1 MRPGVR
7 RGIWERMYFKMKLA
21 LMIVQMLCGLFLIVI
36 IMLQSGKSSGLSG
49 AIGGSNESFSI
60 KAKSKT
66 WDAKFARW
74 TKWVALTFVLL
85 TFVLVLL

>member
-1 MRPGVR
+1 MTL
-7 RGIWERMYFKMKLA
+7 GIWPRDIGKDENSMKLA
-21 LMIVQMLCGLFLIVI
+21 LMIIQMLCGLFLIVI

-49 AIGGSNESFSI
+49 AIGGSSESYSF

-74 TKWVALTFVLL
+74 TKWVALAFVLL

>member
-1 MRPGVR
+1 
-7 RGIWERMYFKMKLA
+7 MKLA
-21 LMIVQMLCGLFLIVI
+21 LMIIQMLCGLFLIVI

-49 AIGGSNESFSI
+49 AIGGSSDSYSF

-74 TKWVALTFVLL
+74 TMWVALAFVLL

>member
-1 MRPGVR
+1 
-7 RGIWERMYFKMKLA
+7 MKLA

-36 IMLQSGKSSGLSG
+36 IMLQSGKNSGLSG
-49 AIGGSNESFSI
+49 TIGGTSASESFGYNG
-60 KAKSKT
+60 AKSKT

-74 TKWVALTFVLL
+74 TKWVALAFVLL

>member
-1 MRPGVR
+1 
-7 RGIWERMYFKMKLA
+7 MKLA
-21 LMIVQMLCGLFLIVI
+21 LMIVQMLCGLFLIAI

-49 AIGGSNESFSI
+49 AIGGSSADSYSF

-74 TKWVALTFVLL
+74 TKWVALAFVLL

>member
-1 MRPGVR
+1 MTPGISPWDI
-7 RGIWERMYFKMKLA
+7 GKDENSMKLA
-21 LMIVQMLCGLFLIVI
+21 LMIIQMLCGLFLIVI

-49 AIGGSNESFSI
+49 AIGGSSDSYSF

-74 TKWVALTFVLL
+74 TKWVALAFVLL

>member
-1 MRPGVR
+1 
-7 RGIWERMYFKMKLA
+7 MKLP
-21 LMIVQMLCGLFLIVI
+21 LMIVQLLCGLFLIVI

-49 AIGGSNESFSI
+49 AIGGNSAEGFAG
-60 KAKSKT
+60 KAKAKT

-74 TKWVALTFVLL
+74 TKWVALVFVLL

>member
-1 MRPGVR
+1 
-7 RGIWERMYFKMKLA
+7 MKLA

-49 AIGGSNESFSI
+49 AIGGSNETYSF
-60 KAKSKT
+60 KAKT

-74 TKWVALTFVLL
+74 TKWVALAFVLL

>member
-1 MRPGVR
+1 MTPGMPPWDI
-7 RGIWERMYFKMKLA
+7 GKDEISIKLA
-21 LMIVQMLCGLFLIVI
+21 LMIIQMLCGLFLIVI

-49 AIGGSNESFSI
+49 VIGGSSDSYSF

-74 TKWVALTFVLL
+74 TKWVALAFVLL
-85 TFVLVLL
+85 TFILVLL

>member
-1 MRPGVR
+1 MTL
-7 RGIWERMYFKMKLA
+7 GIQPWDIGKDEITMKLA

-49 AIGGSNESFSI
+49 AIGGTNESYSF

-74 TKWVALTFVLL
+74 TKWVALAFVLL

>member
-1 MRPGVR
+1 
-7 RGIWERMYFKMKLA
+7 MKLP
-21 LMIVQMLCGLFLIVI
+21 LMIVQLLCGLFLICI

-49 AIGGSNESFSI
+49 TIGGNSAEGFAG
-60 KAKSKT
+60 KAKAKT

-74 TKWVALTFVLL
+74 TKWVALVFVLL